1 MNHGI
6 IDPAIFTELQDSAGA
21 DFVSELVDT
30 FLEEAPGLLATL
42 LSAREANDA
51 DAFRRAAHSLKS
63 NGQTFGA
70 TALGSAARKLELA
83 GLDADPTRDAAAI
96 DGLQATLDEVALALK
111 AISHG

>member
-1 MNHGI
+1 MNHDT
-6 IDPAIFTELQDSAGA
+6 IDLAVFTELQDSAGA

-42 LSAREANDA
+42 RAAREAHDA

-70 TALGSAARKLELA
+70 TALGAAARKLELA
-83 GLDADPTRDAAAI
+83 GLDADPARDAAAI
-96 DGLQATLDEVALALK
+96 DGLQAALGEVAVALK